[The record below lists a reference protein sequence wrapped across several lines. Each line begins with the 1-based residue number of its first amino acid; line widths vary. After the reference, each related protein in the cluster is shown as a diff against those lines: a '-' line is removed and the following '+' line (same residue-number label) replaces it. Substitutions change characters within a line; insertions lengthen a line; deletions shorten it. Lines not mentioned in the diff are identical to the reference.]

1 MAIRTGKEG
10 REKGGWGWLQLQGQ
24 DDKAE
29 CRRWDCTRLS
39 ECHICIHTYV
49 YLGLSNICKV
59 RKQQSQDLRSGCP
72 SPKSGLPMPCY
83 TSPNVRL
90 RSGELITK
98 AKREPPRLYA
108 GMTQLNKCLQKMTLV
123 SRVPHQLWAI
133 PTSVFSNEAP
143 SGVSRG
149 GHGPFVAVPKCP
161 RGALD
166 GLSPSD
172 KRSSL
177 LQPLGVIYQS
187 SVNASAQQPVIQGWQ
202 PRLGFLIS

>member
-10 REKGGWGWLQLQGQ
+10 RERVGGDGCSCRDRMIRQ
-24 DDKAE
+24 DAE
-29 CRRWDCTRLS
+29 DGTVCTASR
-39 ECHICIHTYV
+39 CVPHVYTHTDMC
-49 YLGLSNICKV
+49 LGLSYIFKA
-59 RKQQSQDLRSGCP
+59 RKQQSQDLHSGCP
-72 SPKSGLPMPCY
+72 SPKSGLPIPCY

-98 AKREPPRLYA
+98 AKREPPQVYA
-108 GMTQLNKCLQKMTLV
+108 GRTRFNKCLQKMTLV
-123 SRVPHQLWAI
+123 PRIPHQLWAI
-133 PTSVFSNEAP
+133 PTSLFSNEAP

-161 RGALD
+161 SGALD

-177 LQPLGVIYQS
+177 L
-187 SVNASAQQPVIQGWQ
+187 
-202 PRLGFLIS
+202 